1 MRSDIEHIDSVI
13 MYPRNYQ
20 AQIHGDAA
28 WLKWKIPPV
37 VTAVIYDKGEEQ
49 LFAQLTYR

>member
-28 WLKWKIPPV
+28 KLKWKIPPV
-37 VTAVIYDKGEEQ
+37 ILPVVQDISKAP
-49 LFAQLTYR
+49 LLP